1 MGKSGVGAGR
11 GGERGANSK
20 NDNTSVSTRAG
31 INTELHKTS
40 STNVES
46 SDEATAS
53 STMVHITADDLR
65 LLINQE
71 INKVVSSLCLDL
83 TKRFEDVD
91 AQLKEIGKKI
101 DINSVTAI
109 CTTLLTK
116 LESNIGICESFI
128 KRANEVPVVV
138 PKNDNR
144 KVDHSANPAVLD
156 AVTEIKL
163 REEKKHNLI
172 FFNLPNSTK
181 NSPEEKMADD
191 ITVLQNLMNELGV
204 ETSDFGKVFRIGRVV
219 SERPQPI
226 IVKFKSLDDKI
237 SVLKNSYKL
246 QKSKINVIIK
256 NDLTR
261 QQQETE
267 KALYEELK
275 LKRSNA
281 GPGEKYFIRNGLVML
296 SKDSK

>member
-1 MGKSGVGAGR
+1 M
-11 GGERGANSK
+11 
-20 NDNTSVSTRAG
+20 
-31 INTELHKTS
+31 
-40 STNVES
+40 
-46 SDEATAS
+46 
-53 STMVHITADDLR
+53 
-65 LLINQE
+65 
-71 INKVVSSLCLDL
+71 
-83 TKRFEDVD
+83 
-91 AQLKEIGKKI
+91 
-101 DINSVTAI
+101 
-109 CTTLLTK
+109 
-116 LESNIGICESFI
+116 
-128 KRANEVPVVV
+128 
-138 PKNDNR
+138 
-144 KVDHSANPAVLD
+144 LD

-163 REEKKHNLI
+163 RKEKKHNLI

-191 ITVLQNLMNELGV
+191 ITVLQNLINELGV